1 MSLLEG
7 LLILFGTILVF
18 WMVLGMPLQL
28 LEAYAKDKGY
38 SPFWARM
45 IAGLA
50 MASWPGYFF
59 GVLILRWRD
68 NRRASR

>member
-18 WMVLGMPLQL
+18 WVGFGMPLQL
-28 LEAYAKDKGY
+28 LEAHAKDKGY
-38 SPFWARM
+38 SPFWART

-50 MASWPGYFF
+50 MASWPGYIV
-59 GVLILRWRD
+59 GVGILRWRE
-68 NRRASR
+68 NRRVSR

>member
-7 LLILFGTILVF
+7 LLILFGTILVGWLVF
-18 WMVLGMPLQL
+18 GVPLQL
-28 LEAYAKDKGY
+28 LEANAKDKGY

-50 MASWPGYFF
+50 MASWPGYIV
-59 GVLILRWRD
+59 GVGILRWLE